1 MKAVIRGVGH
11 YLPKRVLTNFD
22 LEKMV
27 ETSDTWIRER
37 TGIQTR
43 HIASEDEY
51 TSTLA
56 INAAKEA
63 LADAKMTGE
72 DIDMIILATTTP
84 DDTTPATA
92 VKVQEAINMTHG
104 CAFDV
109 QAACSGFMYAMSVAN
124 QYILSGS
131 ARNVLIIGA
140 ETLSRIVDWKDR
152 NTCVLFGDGAGAAVL
167 GLATEEEEASGAG
180 ILDVIIHSDGRF
192 RHLLTTTGGVSRTQ
206 TAGYVL
212 MEGREVFRHAVT
224 NLADVADEVLKRA
237 NVDVKDVDYLVPHQA
252 NVRIIEGTAK
262 KLGIEMDK
270 VILTLPQQG
279 NTSAASIPLALYEG
293 IKSGRL
299 QRGQLILLDAMGGG
313 FTWAGALIR
322 L

>member
-1 MKAVIRGVGH
+1 MRAVIRGVGH
-11 YLPKRVLTNFD
+11 YLPERVLTNFD

-27 ETSDTWIRER
+27 ETSDAWIQER

-43 HIASEDEY
+43 HIAADNEL

-56 INAAKEA
+56 VYAAQEA
-63 LADAKMTGE
+63 LKDAGLTGD
-72 DIDMIILATTTP
+72 DIDMVILATTTP

-92 VKVQEAINMTHG
+92 VKIQEAIGMVHG

-109 QAACSGFMYAMSVAN
+109 QAACSGFMYAMSIAN
-124 QYILSGS
+124 QFIRSGS
-131 ARNVLIIGA
+131 ARHILIVGA
-140 ETLSRIVDWKDR
+140 ETLSRIVDWTDR

-167 GLATEEEEASGAG
+167 GVSTEMENETETG
-180 ILDVIIHSDGRF
+180 ILDIIIHSDGRY
-192 RHLLTTTGGVSRTQ
+192 RQLLTTTGGVSRTQ
-206 TAGYVL
+206 TAGHVL

-224 NLADVADEVLKRA
+224 NLADVADEVLKHTGIDVRA
-237 NVDVKDVDYLVPHQA
+237 VDYLVPHQA

-262 KLGIEMDK
+262 KLGVEMDK
-270 VILTLPQQG
+270 VILTLPHQG

-299 QRGQLILLDAMGGG
+299 RKGQLILLDAMGGG